1 MSSAYLGQILL
12 VGAGGFIGSSLRF
25 VISSWAQRSSFVAGF
40 PLGTLVVNVIGCLL
54 IGVLV
59 GIADHRHLLEPGQ
72 RLFLAVG
79 VLGGFTTFSAFAIET
94 VSLLQSADIARAVMN
109 VFAQITLGCV
119 AALLGYL
126 IVAR

>member
-25 VISSWAQRSSFVAGF
+25 VISSWAQRSEFVAGF

-54 IGVLV
+54 IGVLG
-59 GIADHRHLLEPGQ
+59 GIAEHRQLLEPGQ

-79 VLGGFTTFSAFAIET
+79 VLGGFTTFSAFAFET
-94 VSLLQSADIARAVMN
+94 VSLLQAADVGRAILN
-109 VFAQITLGCV
+109 VFAQITLGCL

-126 IVAR
+126 AVAR